1 MVFGH
6 FIPDIETTMDKY
18 NLQEA
23 VGCSSCE
30 HQGYRGRAA
39 LIELL
44 RFNDELDEIIS
55 RRGTAKQIKEVAIA
69 TKMFVSM
76 AENGVDKI
84 MKGETTLD
92 ELRRVT
98 DITVFFNIEEVLA
111 EK

>member
-1 MVFGH
+1 
-6 FIPDIETTMDKY
+6 
-18 NLQEA
+18 
-23 VGCSSCE
+23 
-30 HQGYRGRAA
+30 
-39 LIELL
+39 
-44 RFNDELDEIIS
+44 
-55 RRGTAKQIKEVAIA
+55 
-69 TKMFVSM
+69 MFVSM